1 VTRSLAAVQ
10 DAAVPFA
17 VPLRTTFRGTRRR
30 LGLLIE
36 GPAGWGEFS
45 PFDDYPPPLAGRWL
59 RSALEAAETGWPAA
73 VRESVSVNAIVP
85 ALAADDPVLREL
97 AEPPRWGP
105 QRDGSAT
112 STVKVKVT
120 GDPAADQAR
129 VAAVRAAAGPDAQ
142 IRLDVNAAWSLR
154 DALHQL
160 PLLAAAASGLQYV
173 EQPLASLADI
183 AVLRRETGI
192 AVAVDESLRRAP
204 DPQQPGLV
212 AAVRECADVAVL
224 KVAPLGGVRPVLQL
238 AQALAM
244 PVVIS
249 GAMESSVGLAAGIA
263 AACALPAEPLACGL
277 GTGVLLAAD
286 VIAEPIVPA
295 GGRLSAMTVA
305 PDPEALAAAAAA
317 VSGVEETQLRR
328 RLAEAWEYR

>member
-1 VTRSLAAVQ
+1 MTRSLAAVQ

-59 RSALEAAETGWPAA
+59 RSALEAATTGWPPP
-73 VRESVSVNAIVP
+73 VRDSVAVNAIVP
-85 ALAADDPVLREL
+85 AVAADDPVLREL
-97 AEPPRWGP
+97 AEPPRWSS

-120 GDPAADQAR
+120 GEPVADRAR
-129 VAAVRAAAGPDAQ
+129 VAAVRAAVGPDAQ
-142 IRLDVNAAWSLR
+142 IRLDVNAAWRLP
-154 DALHQL
+154 DALAQL
-160 PLLAAAASGLQYV
+160 PPLAAAAGGLQYV
-173 EQPLASLADI
+173 EQPLESLADI

-204 DPQQPGLV
+204 DPFHPDLV

-249 GAMESSVGLAAGIA
+249 GAMETPHGPGNTMPP
-263 AACALPAEPLACGL
+263 CP
-277 GTGVLLAAD
+277 
-286 VIAEPIVPA
+286 
-295 GGRLSAMTVA
+295 
-305 PDPEALAAAAAA
+305 
-317 VSGVEETQLRR
+317 
-328 RLAEAWEYR
+328 